1 MPLREVKPQGN
12 IKHQAQTSVPTTSD
26 STIMDDT
33 VVIMDSATALMGGK
47 TVTMP
52 IMKQSIETIKPQAT
66 IRIRR

>member
-33 VVIMDSATALMGGK
+33 VVIMDSATALMGGP
-47 TVTMP
+47 TSHQPVMRQT
-52 IMKQSIETIKPQAT
+52 INTIKPRSS
-66 IRIRR
+66 IHIRR